1 MRGVCI
7 LVLLHKDNKLRSIYR
22 KLKRQDDLCGYECPQ
37 LFLFLAFLQQL
48 RKGCGA
54 KSIRSII
61 RKVMEGQ
68 QETAKKCR
76 LIVPLNGK
84 KCPK

>member
-22 KLKRQDDLCGYECPQ
+22 KLKRQDDFIGYECPNCF
-37 LFLFLAFLQQL
+37 FLVFLLQL

-54 KSIRSII
+54 KSSRSII

-68 QETAKKCR
+68 QETSKKRR
-76 LIVPLNGK
+76 LIVALNGK